1 MGMVL
6 SEISLSDTFNHAHGV
21 SMHMGERCVNLGKN
35 DKIQSIKNGR
45 RELEK
50 KMAESEKIIAAVTPC
65 LAPCDEQKCLS
76 YSQSSESRDSR
87 ARLLITNTPYL
98 FFGWRLLSINRSH
111 LF

>member
-50 KMAESEKIIAAVTPC
+50 KMAESEKIIAAVTTCLAPCDATSVTPC
-65 LAPCDEQKCLS
+65 LAPCDV
-76 YSQSSESRDSR
+76 
-87 ARLLITNTPYL
+87 LI
-98 FFGWRLLSINRSH
+98 
-111 LF
+111 